1 MLFRMAW
8 RNLWRNP
15 RRTAVV
21 LTAISIGIAGCVL
34 SMAIN
39 LGVMAGMIDT
49 AIRSGLGHLQVHADG
64 WDANPELEVRLLDG
78 GAAISHAL
86 DDIPEVERWAPRLHA
101 QGLIASARASVGVSI
116 AGVDPEREAGVSVAA
131 DSIEEGEWLGQPK
144 RLVLGYK
151 LASRLDAG
159 VGTKLVISAQDL
171 TGELTGQAYRVAGII
186 RASSRELDDGI
197 VFMRLE
203 DAQSLFGMG
212 EAISEIAIVTK
223 DRERVAM
230 IQQKLQAA
238 LAAGPE
244 VRTWEQL
251 EPLLVYMIETFDS
264 MAWIMYAAVFIA
276 MAFGIANVLLM
287 AVFERTREIGMM
299 RAVGM
304 SRVRVVGMVVLES
317 TLVTTIGLGFG
328 VGLGLV
334 GIWLLQDGIDISA
347 WAGSLDDYGIESVLK
362 PSMRRRDLVA
372 PVLIGA
378 ITAILSSFWPAL
390 RAGMAKPADALR
402 RI

>member
-1 MLFRMAW
+1 MLFRMAL

-21 LTAISIGIAGCVL
+21 LTAISVGIAGCVL

-101 QGLIASARASVGVSI
+101 QGLSASARASVGVSI
-116 AGVDPEREAGVSVAA
+116 AGVDTEREAGVSVAA

-171 TGELTGQAYRVAGII
+171 TG
-186 RASSRELDDGI
+186 
-197 VFMRLE
+197 
-203 DAQSLFGMG
+203 
-212 EAISEIAIVTK
+212 
-223 DRERVAM
+223 
-230 IQQKLQAA
+230 
-238 LAAGPE
+238 
-244 VRTWEQL
+244 
-251 EPLLVYMIETFDS
+251 
-264 MAWIMYAAVFIA
+264 
-276 MAFGIANVLLM
+276 
-287 AVFERTREIGMM
+287 
-299 RAVGM
+299 
-304 SRVRVVGMVVLES
+304 
-317 TLVTTIGLGFG
+317 
-328 VGLGLV
+328 
-334 GIWLLQDGIDISA
+334 
-347 WAGSLDDYGIESVLK
+347 
-362 PSMRRRDLVA
+362 
-372 PVLIGA
+372 
-378 ITAILSSFWPAL
+378 
-390 RAGMAKPADALR
+390 
-402 RI
+402 